1 MQMHVD
7 VLCGCVIKTNVAL
20 HCEAGRVIDRITQLL
35 EESEMSVGFSFP
47 PPFYTLAGYLPIRIQ
62 MSQLNYRMGVK

>member
-1 MQMHVD
+1 MQMHVN
-7 VLCGCVIKTNVAL
+7 VLCGCVIKTNIVL

-47 PPFYTLAGYLPIRIQ
+47 TPF
-62 MSQLNYRMGVK
+62 